1 MAGEERTEAATPRKL
16 QHLRDEGK
24 VGKSPEVISAAG
36 IIAGVVAL
44 YSFGGTS
51 WAQLRVLVTDH
62 LSHLSRGDL
71 TDTDLTQMWLAA
83 GLAFFTVLAPLLVA
97 MPLIGVLANV
107 GQSGFLLSGKAMMPD
122 FNRINPLSGFQRL
135 FSLHTVVELVKTTVK
150 LSVVGWLLYRAYVD
164 SFPTFLSLAGADL
177 ASALSMFVNTAFS
190 TALTVGGAFLVLAV
204 ADYGYQRW
212 EFLRG
217 ARMTKQELKEEY
229 KQSEGSP
236 EIRAAIRRRQR
247 RMAMSRM
254 MQNVPTADVVVT
266 NPTHFAVA
274 LRYRGDEMSAP
285 KVIAKGADLIAQRIK
300 QIARENDVPVVE
312 NKPLARA
319 LYSTVEVDQ
328 EIPYDLF
335 QAVAGVL
342 AYIYSLKRR
351 QTRPSRQT
359 TSPPSVS
366 A

>member
-1 MAGEERTEAATPRKL
+1 VFTIYA
-16 QHLRDEGK
+16 
-24 VGKSPEVISAAG
+24 
-36 IIAGVVAL
+36 
-44 YSFGGTS
+44 FGGS
-51 WAQLRVLVTDH
+51 IWGQLQVLLTDN
-62 LSHLSRGDL
+62 LSNLSRPDL
-71 TDTDLTQMWLAA
+71 TDTSLGQLWMTI
-83 GLAFFTVLAPLLVA
+83 GIAFFTVMAPLLVA
-97 MPLIGVLANV
+97 MPLLGVLSNV
-107 GQSGFLLSGKAMMPD
+107 GQSGLMLSGKSAMPD
-122 FNRINPLSGFQRL
+122 FSRINPISGFTRL
-135 FSLHTVVELVKTTVK
+135 FSLRTVVEMVKTIFK
-150 LSVVGWLLYRAYVD
+150 MAVVGWLLYRTYLD
-164 SFPTFLSLAGADL
+164 SFPLFLSLVGADL
-177 ASALSMFVNTAFS
+177 AGALKLFMSTAFS
-190 TALTVGGAFLVLAV
+190 TCMTVGCAFLVLAV
-204 ADYGYQRW
+204 LDYGYQRW

-217 ARMTKQELKEEY
+217 AKMTKQEIKEEY

-274 LRYRGDEMSAP
+274 LRYRGDEMGAP
-285 KVIAKGADLIAQRIK
+285 KVIAKGQDLIAQRIK
-300 QIARENDVPVVE
+300 QIAWEHNVPVVE

-319 LYSTVEVDQ
+319 LYASVDVDQ

-351 QTRPSRQT
+351 QARPT
-359 TSPPSVS
+359 TVG

>member
-24 VGKSPEVISAAG
+24 VSKSPEVVSAVTILG
-36 IIAGVVAL
+36 GVFTVYA
-44 YSFGGTS
+44 FGGS
-51 WAQLRVLVTDH
+51 IWGQLKVLVTDH
-62 LSHLSRGDL
+62 LSDLSRPDL
-71 TDTDLTQMWLAA
+71 TDTTLGQLWLTV
-83 GLAFFTVLAPLLVA
+83 GIAFFTVMAPLLVA
-97 MPLIGVLANV
+97 LPLLGIVSNV
-107 GQSGFLLSGKAMMPD
+107 GQSGLMLSGKSMMPD
-122 FNRINPLSGFQRL
+122 LSRINPISGFTRL
-135 FSLHTVVELVKTTVK
+135 FSVRTVVELAKTLFKMT
-150 LSVVGWLLYRAYVD
+150 VVGWLLYRTYLD
-164 SFPTFLSLAGADL
+164 SFPLFLSLSGADL
-177 ASALSMFVNTAFS
+177 AGSLRLFVSTAFS
-190 TALTVGGAFLVLAV
+190 TCMTVGCAFLVLAV
-204 ADYGYQRW
+204 LDFGYQRW

-217 ARMTKQELKEEY
+217 ARMTKQEIKEEY

-274 LRYRGDEMSAP
+274 LRYRGDEMAAP
-285 KVIAKGADLIAQRIK
+285 KVIAKGQDLIAQRIK
-300 QIARENDVPVVE
+300 QIARENNVPVVE

-335 QAVAGVL
+335 QGVAQIL

-351 QTRPSRQT
+351 GAR
-359 TSPPSVS
+359 VG